1 MISTR
6 PRLPH
11 SAPARNTPPASRPQ
25 PKEPLRSMKR
35 KWCDEQRPGSSSQ
48 ENSGVEE
55 CCGPS
60 VPKASSSSSEV
71 NQRIDSSQMEH
82 SHPNNALP
90 GPNRDLSDSGMA
102 KHPVTRENIILKR
115 LEDSRN
121 EDVNLRGRLR
131 PEAKPGT
138 KDVQEKRTDEKSD
151 YCSRNEEPKAVSKK
165 QAVSSSPSV
174 SHRSLCEKGG
184 VLKQRV
190 KSARIEDSGDLRK
203 QAHSASRDRAPKHI
217 DTPRPSREIS
227 GKENVR
233 HPRDP
238 RQDRR
243 RVLKDQDWNDVDS
256 MKNERRDRAS
266 PTSSKT
272 VTDRVVATASDRGIS
287 GRSHHSAH
295 RFHDSSRRGR
305 DSATRRSLLSSKDDS
320 RSHHLERERESSRRS
335 TERGFVSKEFSHS
348 FASLKPL
355 LQYRIRRQ
363 LGESVLNQRVGGVRY
378 SARSREVSRHLKMP
392 SREVYS
398 PRRQRRERLVNRFA
412 CLVWSSH

>member
-1 MISTR
+1 
-6 PRLPH
+6 
-11 SAPARNTPPASRPQ
+11 
-25 PKEPLRSMKR
+25 MKR

-90 GPNRDLSDSGMA
+90 GPNRDLPDSGMV
-102 KHPVTRENIILKR
+102 KHPATRENNILNR

-131 PEAKPGT
+131 PEAKPGI

-151 YCSRNEEPKAVSKK
+151 YCSRKEEPKAVSKK
-165 QAVSSSPSV
+165 QAVSNSPSV
-174 SHRSLCEKGG
+174 SQRSLCEKGG

-203 QAHSASRDRAPKHI
+203 QAHSASKDRAPKHI

-243 RVLKDQDWNDVDS
+243 RVVKDQDCQRGNGIDS

-266 PTSSKT
+266 LTSSKT

-295 RFHDSSRRGR
+295 RSHDSSRRGR
-305 DSATRRSLLSSKDDS
+305 DSATRRSPLSSKDHS
-320 RSHHLERERESSRRS
+320 RSHHLGRERESSRRS

-348 FASLKPL
+348 FAS
-355 LQYRIRRQ
+355 
-363 LGESVLNQRVGGVRY
+363 
-378 SARSREVSRHLKMP
+378 
-392 SREVYS
+392 
-398 PRRQRRERLVNRFA
+398 F
-412 CLVWSSH
+412 